1 MKIARGRGARA
12 STRGITRMGTW
23 ADGGV
28 ATCISE
34 RARVEL
40 SASGLATSKASPSS
54 PTPTASALEA
64 QRPATLAGYPSA
76 AAVAKPFGTGG
87 SFAACTTAYVQ
98 AGSML
103 VESSVRHV
111 GLSMAETALQPELS
125 KHFFASV
132 GSSVMIS
139 LHFTTIL

>member
-1 MKIARGRGARA
+1 MGITGRIARRAARMR
-12 STRGITRMGTW
+12 TRGGENT
-23 ADGGV
+23 
-28 ATCISE
+28 ATCVSA

-40 SASGLATSKASPSS
+40 HAPGLAASKASSSS

-111 GLSMAETALQPELS
+111 ALG
-125 KHFFASV
+125 KA
-132 GSSVMIS
+132 
-139 LHFTTIL
+139 